1 MSLQYF
7 LKVIRSR
14 MWLILL
20 TALVAVG
27 AGIFFTLSQPQRYA
41 STTSLLINYGADNP
55 FDDER
60 LPAQLADSHLATQV
74 DIIRSRHV
82 ALRVVEQLGMASDP
96 DSADST
102 ATRLLRNLDVEP
114 ARESRLVQITFESNS
129 SAQSARVAN
138 AFAEAYLATTQE
150 LAVAPA
156 NRNAALLDVQ
166 LDRMRER
173 VAEAQSRLTTF
184 QQQKGI
190 VALDERL
197 DTETTR
203 LNELTNQLV
212 EAQARTYDVRSR
224 QLGVNHPEYVRAVQ
238 SEQALQR
245 SLDAQKRSLLE
256 VKQQRDELEVL
267 ARELRVEEDA
277 YEAALQN
284 YYAAQLHSQFAQPSV
299 DILDPAVPSLLPS
312 SPDIVLSIAGSLVL
326 GLILGI
332 VLGVGAE
339 LVFRKIRSDEDIEQ
353 TLGVELLG
361 KL

>member
-7 LKVIRSR
+7 LTVIRSR
-14 MWLILL
+14 IWLILL
-20 TALVAVG
+20 TTLVAVA
-27 AGIFFTLSQPQRYA
+27 AGLFFTLNQPQRYA

-74 DIIRSRHV
+74 DIIRSRSV
-82 ALRVVEQLGMASDP
+82 ALKVVEELDLAENDQKAE
-96 DSADST
+96 AV
-102 ATRLLRNLDVEP
+102 AARLLRNLDVDP

-129 SAQSARVAN
+129 GAQSARVAN
-138 AFAEAYLATTQE
+138 AFAHAYLQTIQE

-156 NRNAALLDVQ
+156 TRNAELLDVQ
-166 LDRMRER
+166 LQHMRER

-184 QQQKGI
+184 QQQQGI

-238 SEQALQR
+238 SERALQR
-245 SLDAQKRSLLE
+245 SLDQQKSNLLE
-256 VKQQRDELEVL
+256 IRKQRDEMEVL

-284 YYAAQLHSQFAQPSV
+284 YYSAQLQSQFAQPSV
-299 DILDPAVPSLLPS
+299 DILDPARPSLLPS
-312 SPDIVLSIAGSLVL
+312 SPDVMLSIAGSLVL

-332 VLGVGAE
+332 LLGVGAE
-339 LVFRKIRSDEDIEQ
+339 LAFRKVRSDEDIEQ
-353 TLGVELLG
+353 TLGVDLLG
-361 KL
+361 RL